1 MKVLLV
7 QPPSPPN
14 IIGEG
19 IAFLAEPL
27 ALEIVA
33 AGIPHHDVK
42 ILDMRIEPNL
52 KQELESFQPD
62 IVGTTSY
69 TPGIYQ
75 AQKVLQEV
83 KAYNP
88 EILTVIGGHHAT
100 VMPKDCNQA
109 FINVVV
115 IGEGEKALISQGGT

>member
-1 MKVLLV
+1 
-7 QPPSPPN
+7 
-14 IIGEG
+14 
-19 IAFLAEPL
+19 
-27 ALEIVA
+27 
-33 AGIPHHDVK
+33 
-42 ILDMRIEPNL
+42 MRIEPNL

-62 IVGTTSY
+62 VVGATSY

-83 KAYNP
+83 KAYNS
-88 EILTVIGGHHAT
+88 EILTVICGHHAT

-115 IGEGEKALISQGGT
+115 IGEGEVTFKELVDVYENKTDFSKVDGIALPQIPPTPL